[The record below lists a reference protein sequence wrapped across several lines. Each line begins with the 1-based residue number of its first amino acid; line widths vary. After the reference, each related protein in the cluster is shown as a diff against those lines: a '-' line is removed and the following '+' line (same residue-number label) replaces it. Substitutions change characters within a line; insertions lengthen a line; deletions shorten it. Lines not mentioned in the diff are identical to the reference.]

1 MLRIVDLDELKVY
14 PLSSDSSGERCSKC
28 DAHRP
33 APELDGSL
41 LVDPEIKLSSPG
53 MNIDIEYYY
62 NSNSSYNGPY
72 GYQRTMSTNLLA
84 QASGSPL
91 IVTMTRGDGSN
102 VTYQENTSGSY
113 VSYSPRNLDTLAQD
127 TVDNLWKETTQDGIT
142 TAYPLNTTGQITS
155 VSYIQDAIGNRHTY
169 SYSSGRL
176 ANIEDAVGRLIT
188 FAYNSSNVLSTI
200 EDWAGHLTTF
210 AYNTT
215 LISGSPVLTTVT
227 GPSGCEVVYAYN
239 SSGQLTEITNP
250 NGYATNYNYDSN
262 GYITSRI
269 VAGTYVS
276 TYTYG
281 AGFTTVAEPATAIV
295 TNTLDSNYNIAGAVS
310 AKSGVTTYTRNSKG
324 QEISRQVASGAVH
337 TTTYDSN
344 GYVLT
349 STDSLGNTTTV
360 QRDAYGNPTTVIYA
374 DGATEA
380 NIYGYAGSS
389 FDTTGQKKRLQ
400 VRVDALGNRT
410 TYSYNRFGQMTSQT
424 NALGYVTT
432 YSYDSFGNRNAV
444 TDPLGHTT
452 TSVYDASG
460 NVIQSIDPLGNISS
474 ATYDPQNRQLTST
487 DPLGHTTT
495 VAYDS
500 VGNLIVKIRWETEQ
514 ATLTM
519 YTTRL

>member
-1 MLRIVDLDELKVY
+1 
-14 PLSSDSSGERCSKC
+14 
-28 DAHRP
+28 
-33 APELDGSL
+33 
-41 LVDPEIKLSSPG
+41 
-53 MNIDIEYYY
+53 
-62 NSNSSYNGPY
+62 
-72 GYQRTMSTNLLA
+72 MSTNLLA

-324 QEISRQVASGAVH
+324 QEISSHDHLRQQRLRVDQHGFAWEH
-337 TTTYDSN
+337 DN
-344 GYVLT
+344 GSAGRVRQPNHGDLRRRSDGSQYLRLRGQLV
-349 STDSLGNTTTV
+349 
-360 QRDAYGNPTTVIYA
+360 RH
-374 DGATEA
+374 DGAKETPAGASRRSWQPNNLQLQQIRPNDLA
-380 NIYGYAGSS
+380 NERA
-389 FDTTGQKKRLQ
+389 RLCDNLF
-400 VRVDALGNRT
+400 VRK
-410 TYSYNRFGQMTSQT
+410 F
-424 NALGYVTT
+424 
-432 YSYDSFGNRNAV
+432 
-444 TDPLGHTT
+444 
-452 TSVYDASG
+452 
-460 NVIQSIDPLGNISS
+460 
-474 ATYDPQNRQLTST
+474 RQ
-487 DPLGHTTT
+487 
-495 VAYDS
+495 
-500 VGNLIVKIRWETEQ
+500 
-514 ATLTM
+514 
-519 YTTRL
+519 